1 MGLSMIEQNKRKYLL
16 NTLITFALAA
26 FLIGVIRDMD
36 AWFRPQLVG
45 ATRISYSLIAVSV
58 YIVTFTGLVLLETWL
73 PNILLPIRRYR
84 AKLGWLR
91 WMLAGAIGLLG
102 STFFLISY
110 SQIFSGGYLRWF
122 LALTIYGAAA
132 WTTTVDEKKSI
143 DFNSL
148 IISLIV
154 TGTMFSLGESFQS
167 AVNYPFSLGWSEGNR
182 IWDYSVLYGRRLYI
196 FPADQNI
203 PAYIDKGRQ
212 SLWGLPFLLPQVSI
226 GMVRFWSAFVFSI
239 PYILL
244 GWLLFFSPK
253 QKSWDWVFLGFWAYL
268 FLNQGPIYT
277 PLILSAIL
285 VAGARR
291 LSTWMAIVL
300 VALAGYYA
308 VISRSTW
315 MFAPAMW
322 AGMITLVEGR
332 FGYTLNDR
340 QRWTR
345 AISLVAAGLTGSLFI
360 PRLIKLLKASS
371 PSTASPSML
380 SVEGVSNLL
389 GRQPLLWE
397 RLFPNATNSLG
408 IVMMLLLAAGPLM
421 ALLIYLVV
429 VKKWKLDIWQILA
442 LAGGLIAFLVVGIV
456 VSVKIGGGNNLHNLD
471 MLLIGLLFT
480 AALAWQAGAKEW
492 LTKSLPWN
500 FWVNGLILLTVLYP
514 AVNVV
519 LAAEPF
525 SLPSKVETQQAL
537 ETVQEWVAKGNAEGE
552 VLFIDQRQ
560 LLTFGYVKDVPL
572 VPAYEKKR
580 MMDEAMADNSAYFEK
595 FNRDLK
601 EHRFSMIV
609 SEPLQVKFQGGT
621 YEFGNENDAWV
632 KWISIPV
639 LCYYEPVETL
649 PVFGTQ
655 ILVPKEPSPPQDG
668 ISCP

>member
-1 MGLSMIEQNKRKYLL
+1 MIEQNKRKYLL
-16 NTLITFALAA
+16 NGLITLALAT
-26 FLIGVIRDMD
+26 FLVGVIHDMNT
-36 AWFRPQLVG
+36 WFRPQLEG
-45 ATRISYSLIAVSV
+45 ATRISYSLIAVSIFV
-58 YIVTFTGLVLLETWL
+58 AVITILVLLETWL
-73 PNILLPIRRYR
+73 PYILLPIRRYR
-84 AKLGWLR
+84 ARLGWLR
-91 WMLAGAIGLLG
+91 WVIAGVIGLLG

-110 SQIFSGGYLRWF
+110 SQIFSGAYLRWF
-122 LALTIYGAAA
+122 LALTIYGAAS
-132 WTTTVDEKKSI
+132 WITTVDEKKSI

-148 IISLIV
+148 IISLII
-154 TGTMFSLGESFQS
+154 TGTLFSLGEAFQS
-167 AVNYPFSLGWSEGNR
+167 AVNYPFSIGWSEGNR

-196 FPADQNI
+196 YPVVQNI

-212 SLWGLPFLLPQVSI
+212 SLWGLPFLLPRVTI

-277 PLILSAIL
+277 PLVLAAIL

-291 LSTWMAIVL
+291 LPTWTAFIL
-300 VALAGYYA
+300 TALAGYYA

-332 FGYTLNDR
+332 LGFPLNDR
-340 QRWTR
+340 QRWAR
-345 AISLVAAGLTGSLFI
+345 AISLVVAGLTGSLLI
-360 PRLIKLLKASS
+360 PRLIKLFKASA
-371 PSTASPSML
+371 PSSTSPSML
-380 SVEGVSNLL
+380 SVEGVSNVL

-421 ALLIYLVV
+421 ALLIYFVV
-429 VKKWKLDIWQILA
+429 VKKWKLDIWQILV
-442 LAGGLIAFLVVGIV
+442 LAGGLIAFLIVGVV

-480 AALAWQAGAKEW
+480 AALAWQSGAKEW
-492 LTKSLPWN
+492 LTQSLQRN
-500 FWVNGLILLTVLYP
+500 IWVHGLLLLTVLYP

-519 LAAEPF
+519 LSAEPF
-525 SLPSKVETQQAL
+525 SLPPKVETQQAL
-537 ETVQEWVAKGNAEGE
+537 ETVQEWVARGKAEGE

-580 MMDEAMADNSAYFEK
+580 MMDEAMADNSAYFEN

-601 EHRFSMIV
+601 AHRFSMIV

-632 KWISIPV
+632 KWVSIPV

-655 ILVPKEPSPPQDG
+655 ILVPKDPASPRED
-668 ISCP
+668 ITCP

>member
-1 MGLSMIEQNKRKYLL
+1 MIEQNKRKNLL
-16 NTLITFALAA
+16 NALITLALAV
-26 FLIGVIRDMD
+26 FLAGVIQDMNN
-36 AWFRPQLVG
+36 WFRPQLEG
-45 ATRISYSLIAVSV
+45 ATRISYSLIAVSLFV
-58 YIVTFTGLVLLETWL
+58 FAFTLLVLLETWM

-84 AKLGWLR
+84 ARLGWLR
-91 WMLAGAIGLLG
+91 WMIAGAIGLLG
-102 STFFLISY
+102 SVFFLISY
-110 SQIFSGGYLRWF
+110 SQIFSGTYLRWF

-132 WTTTVDEKKSI
+132 WITTVDEKKSI
-143 DFNSL
+143 DFHSV
-148 IISLIV
+148 IISLII

-167 AVNYPFSLGWSEGNR
+167 AVNYPFSIGWSEGNR
-182 IWDYSVLYGRRLYI
+182 IWDYSVLYGRRFYI
-196 FPADQNI
+196 YPADQNI

-226 GMVRFWSAFVFSI
+226 ALVRFWSAFVFSV
-239 PYILL
+239 PYIIL
-244 GWLLFFSPK
+244 GWILFFNPK
-253 QKSWDWVFLGFWAYL
+253 QKGWEWVFLGFWAYL

-277 PLILSAIL
+277 PLVLAAIL
-285 VAGARR
+285 VAGVRR
-291 LSTWMAIVL
+291 MPGWIAFPL

-332 FGYTLNDR
+332 LGYPLNDR

-345 AISLVAAGLTGSLFI
+345 AISLAVAGLTGSLLVS
-360 PRLIKLLKASS
+360 RLIKLLKASS
-371 PSTASPSML
+371 PSTTSPSML
-380 SVEGVSNLL
+380 SVEGVSNVL

-421 ALLIYLVV
+421 VLLVV
-429 VKKWKLDIWQILA
+429 FAVRKKWKLDMWQVLA
-442 LAGGLIAFLVVGIV
+442 VSGGLIAFLVVGIV

-480 AALAWQAGAKEW
+480 AALAWQAGAKDW
-492 LTKSLPWN
+492 LMQPAQRS
-500 FWVNGLILLTVLYP
+500 FWVNGLLLLTVLYP

-525 SLPSKVETQQAL
+525 SLPPRDETQQAL
-537 ETVQEWVAKGNAEGE
+537 ESVQEWVAKGNAEGE

-580 MMDEAMADNSAYFEK
+580 MMDEAMADNSAYFEN

-601 EHRFSMIV
+601 THRFSMIV

-632 KWISIPV
+632 KWVSIPV

-655 ILVPKEPSPPQDG
+655 ILVPKNPSPPQDG
-668 ISCP
+668 ITCP